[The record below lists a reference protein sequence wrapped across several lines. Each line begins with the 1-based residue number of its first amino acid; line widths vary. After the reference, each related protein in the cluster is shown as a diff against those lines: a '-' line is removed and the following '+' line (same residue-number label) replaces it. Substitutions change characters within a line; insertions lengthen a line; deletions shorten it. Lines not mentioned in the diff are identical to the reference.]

1 MTYEHQNSD
10 GEPASRIRILHLLP
24 DKDNRSRLLENL
36 VTGLD
41 KKIFSQVICYLSGD
55 DDKLGPLEK
64 WGYEIVGLGIPKN
77 KLKHFMPSLV
87 FQVAKIVREQD
98 IDIVHCQRHK
108 CTVYGTIA
116 ACMAS
121 KNVKVVTTVHGL
133 NRTRTLGR
141 KLLNIALFSRISRII
156 AVSEAVRQ
164 DILKT
169 NRISPPDK
177 VITVYNG
184 IDTKRFTISGL
195 TQQEAQ
201 SRLDLIDKDAFVF
214 GTVGR
219 LTKVK
224 GQAVLLKTFA
234 RVCQKHPGSCLVL
247 VGRGPLETELRE
259 LAAKLNI
266 ENRVM
271 FLGYRKDIPEILRAY
286 DVFVLPSFSEGLCLS
301 LLEAMVSGIPAIAS
315 RVGGIPEVLNSP
327 DLGIMVS
334 PNSVEELALAMG
346 RYCEMDKV
354 KRNGV
359 GKASRDRVVNEF
371 TKGKMISTMAKEY
384 ISVMNNAVSQ

>member
-1 MTYEHQNSD
+1 M
-10 GEPASRIRILHLLP
+10 IRILHLLP

-55 DDKLGPLEK
+55 DDKLSPLEK
-64 WGYEIVGLGIPKN
+64 WGYEVIGLGIPK
-77 KLKHFMPSLV
+77 KRLKRFQPSLV
-87 FQVAKIVREQD
+87 LQLARIVREQEV
-98 IDIVHCQRHK
+98 DIVHCQRHK
-108 CTVYGTIA
+108 CTVYGTLA
-116 ACMAS
+116 AWMAG
-121 KNVKVVTTVHGL
+121 KNVKVITTVHGL

-141 KLLNIALFSRISRII
+141 KLLNRALFNRISRFIG
-156 AVSEAVRQ
+156 VSEAVCH

-195 TQQEAQ
+195 TQQEAR
-201 SRLDLIDKDAFVF
+201 SRLDLVDKDAFVF

-224 GQAVLLKTFA
+224 GQAVLLKAFT
-234 RVCQKHPGSCLVL
+234 RVCQKHPRSCLVL

-266 ENRVM
+266 DNRVI

-286 DVFVLPSFSEGLCLS
+286 DVFVLPSLSEGLCLS

-327 DLGIMVS
+327 DLGSMVS
-334 PNSVEELALAMG
+334 SNSVEELALAIG

-354 KRNGV
+354 KRNGI

-371 TKGKMISTMAKEY
+371 TKEKMISTMAKEY
-384 ISVMNNAVSQ
+384 IAVMNNTGSQ